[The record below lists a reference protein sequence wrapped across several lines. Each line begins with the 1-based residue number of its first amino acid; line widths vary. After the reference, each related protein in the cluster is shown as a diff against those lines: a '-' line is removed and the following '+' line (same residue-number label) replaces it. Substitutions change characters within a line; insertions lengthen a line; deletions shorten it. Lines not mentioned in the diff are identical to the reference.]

1 MAHPTAPLTM
11 APVQRGMQSGAQSTC
26 KAVLVA
32 HLAREL
38 DEQLYWIWVSR
49 NQAVRTVKP
58 VLGSDPGKES
68 NIALPLLRTA
78 PSPAQPGR
86 PTTESGPVE
95 PVLQLCVDREPSQY
109 CYRTAPRQQQLPELR
124 AWEVASAKQRP

>member
-1 MAHPTAPLTM
+1 MGNCVAHPTAPLTM
-11 APVQRGMQSGAQSTC
+11 VPVQTGTQSGAQSTC

-32 HLAREL
+32 HPAREL

-68 NIALPLLRTA
+68 NTALPLLRTA
-78 PSPAQPGR
+78 PSPAQQGR

-95 PVLQLCVDREPSQY
+95 PVLQLCVDREPSQ
-109 CYRTAPRQQQLPELR
+109 
-124 AWEVASAKQRP
+124 